1 MLPLAVARFTSIET
15 REFLIDSFAPWL
27 GLRTRHGLPVAFRH
41 SQGVV
46 VPDDWTGEVE
56 KFPKKV
62 TIEADKDEGMLAP
75 NGHSSGERCPN
86 EASCLD
92 SSTKDDIRG
101 AEARIFNEAHNGS
114 H

>member
-1 MLPLAVARFTSIET
+1 M
-15 REFLIDSFAPWL
+15 
-27 GLRTRHGLPVAFRH
+27 
-41 SQGVV
+41 

-56 KFPKKV
+56 NFPKEV
-62 TIEADKDEGMLAP
+62 TIEAEKNEGMLAP

-86 EASCLD
+86 EANCLD

-101 AEARIFNEAHNGS
+101 AEARICNEAHNGS

>member
-1 MLPLAVARFTSIET
+1 M
-15 REFLIDSFAPWL
+15 
-27 GLRTRHGLPVAFRH
+27 
-41 SQGVV
+41 